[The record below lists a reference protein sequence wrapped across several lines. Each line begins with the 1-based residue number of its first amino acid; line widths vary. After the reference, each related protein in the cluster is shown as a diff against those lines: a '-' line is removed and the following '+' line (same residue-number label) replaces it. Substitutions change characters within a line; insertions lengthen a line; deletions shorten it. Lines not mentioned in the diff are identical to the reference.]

1 LALNAWQTGVW
12 TFDVD
17 RVLTQIRSSHVW
29 LFEGAEGGKWLS
41 DFEAARVE
49 AAQISDLAPNALP
62 SPVPSMVVGDTPR
75 DAKRARVL

>member
-1 LALNAWQTGVW
+1 MW

-17 RVLTQIRSSHVW
+17 CVLTQIRPSHVW

-41 DFEAARVE
+41 DFEAARVQ
-49 AAQISDLAPNALP
+49 AAQISDLASNALS

>member
-1 LALNAWQTGVW
+1 MW

-17 RVLTQIRSSHVW
+17 CVLTQIRPSHIW

-41 DFEAARVE
+41 DFEAARVH
-49 AAQISDLAPNALP
+49 ATPVSDLAPNALF
-62 SPVPSMVVGDTPR
+62 SPVPSMVVGDASR

>member
-1 LALNAWQTGVW
+1 MW

-17 RVLTQIRSSHVW
+17 CDYVLTQICPSHIW

-41 DFEAARVE
+41 DFEAAR
-49 AAQISDLAPNALP
+49 AQVAPISDLAPNALS
-62 SPVPSMVVGDTPR
+62 SPVPSMAAGDTPR